1 MRLLFDQN
9 ISFRIS
15 KKLSSELGVFTHVS
29 ECGLINCDDNV
40 IWNYAKQNK
49 YIIVTY
55 DSDFYDISLING
67 CPPKIIWIRTGN
79 LSTNQIKDLLLKN
92 IERIRSFSE
101 DSENRE
107 IACIE
112 LE

>member
-1 MRLLFDQN
+1 M
-9 ISFRIS
+9 
-15 KKLSSELGVFTHVS
+15 
-29 ECGLINCDDNV
+29 NCDDSV
-40 IWNYAKQNK
+40 VWNYAKQNK
-49 YIIVTY
+49 YTIVTF

-79 LSTNQIKDLLLKN
+79 VSTIQLLDLLLKN

-107 IACIE
+107 VACIE